1 MSMVS
6 ISPQKVK
13 QERIQKGYPTQEA
26 AVARTVEL
34 DETGEGYSVR
44 QWSRIEASKKPLV
57 RVRRRA
63 AELIAK
69 TLKMSVEDLGKPPTD
84 EVDAGRTMQEAGYRR
99 IAVWL
104 SEDVRL
110 NYRWVTHHYGVSVMD
125 LINAA
130 PWMFTLLAET
140 SLAERRRRLKEAEAS
155 FEDAMAKLPAH
166 LSHGTVAR
174 SDFET
179 ACYDEQNSLARRDIF
194 GRVILETVS
203 GAEPFDPDQTNPFV
217 EFLRKLAE
225 DADSVEIDADS
236 LPYYL
241 HDKLPSWPV
250 FQNWLHELTGGDP
263 LARFAVENVK
273 GVFDAIPGDL
283 KGAEK
288 TTQRVQWLI
297 EKIPAD
303 IRAREEERL
312 AKKAAELEEW
322 AVELG
327 FDKLGVEVEGEQ

>member
-44 QWSRIEASKKPLV
+44 QWSRVEASKKPLV

-69 TLKMSVEDLGKPPTD
+69 TLRMSVEDLGKPPTD

-104 SEDVRL
+104 GEDVRL

-130 PWMFTLLAET
+130 PWMFALLAEM
-140 SLAERRRRLKEAEAS
+140 SLADRRRQLEAANTA
-155 FEDAMAKLPAH
+155 FEDAMRFLPKH
-166 LSHGTVAR
+166 LSHGAVAR
-174 SDFET
+174 GDFDH
-179 ACYDEQNSLARRDIF
+179 AYGDENDSLADRDVF
-194 GRVILETVS
+194 GRIVLETDH
-203 GAEPFDPDQTNPFV
+203 GADPFDPSATNPFF
-217 EFLRKLAE
+217 EFIRKIASDVGSAE
-225 DADSVEIDADS
+225 VDFEDLEIS
-236 LPYYL
+236 HNGMPR
-241 HDKLPSWPV
+241 WPV
-250 FQNWLHELTGGDP
+250 FQNWLHELTGGDRW
-263 LARFAVENVK
+263 ARFAVENVK
-273 GVFDAIPGDL
+273 GVVDDMPSSL
-283 KGAEK
+283 KGAEN
-288 TTQRVQWLI
+288 TAERVRWLVD
-297 EKIPAD
+297 KIPAEM
-303 IRAREEERL
+303 RAEEEERC
-312 AKKAAELEEW
+312 AKAAAKLEEM
-322 AVELG
+322 G
-327 FDKLGVEVEGEQ
+327 FAL